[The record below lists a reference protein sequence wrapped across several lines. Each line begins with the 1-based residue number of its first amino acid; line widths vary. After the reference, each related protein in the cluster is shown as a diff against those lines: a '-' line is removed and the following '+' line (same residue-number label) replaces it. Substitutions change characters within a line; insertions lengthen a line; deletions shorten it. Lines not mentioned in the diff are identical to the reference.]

1 MKQVTSLMAIVI
13 ALTLSC
19 ANAGGLSGS
28 TSSGPSIAAGN
39 SLFGAPPVCNKTT
52 QKTAWINNAWQCVN
66 DNYKAPVVARGSSGG
81 GCGGHSGLEAY
92 FCKQWNNNLAK
103 HGGQPVIGNIMRA
116 PGMSYNAV
124 RSCNPF
130 SCRSGGAGSVRNG
143 ARNGYGSYGR
153 GQI

>member
-66 DNYKAPVVARGSSGG
+66 DNYKAPVVAKGSSGG
-81 GCGGHSGLEAY
+81 QGCFKFGGIEA
-92 FCKQWNNNLAK
+92 FLCQQWNNNLAK
-103 HGGQPVIGNIMRA
+103 HGGQPVIGTLMRA
-116 PGMSYNAV
+116 PGMSYGVMRQCPMN
-124 RSCNPF
+124 RCYNSF
-130 SCRSGGAGSVRNG
+130 
-143 ARNGYGSYGR
+143 GYR
-153 GQI
+153 R